1 MPLRSLYIYIITF
14 VFIFIYQMMVYAQS
28 ADNLTDSTAAEADK
42 VLSSFETG
50 IQRGT
55 IEEFYVHFGSEIY
68 LSFHNG
74 ITGSFSSNQS
84 FFLLKDFF
92 DDYTPLKFTYTK
104 KKTDTDY
111 PYGIGTL
118 YYSRKGV
125 KGILQVFISVSL
137 ESGNC
142 KISQITID

>member
-1 MPLRSLYIYIITF
+1 MRLKSLLTYYTAV
-14 VFIFIYQMMVYAQS
+14 VFFLGCLPDISAQS
-28 ADNLTDSTAAEADK
+28 GNTLSDSLLAEVEK

-74 ITGSFSSNQS
+74 VTGSFSSNQS
-84 FFLLKDFF
+84 FFLLKEFF
-92 DDYTPLKFTYTK
+92 NDYTPIKFTYSK
-104 KKTDTDY
+104 KKTDTKY

-118 YYSRKGV
+118 YYNRKGV
-125 KGILQVFISVSL
+125 KGILQVFISLNL

>member
-1 MPLRSLYIYIITF
+1 MHLKSICTYIVLILILT
-14 VFIFIYQMMVYAQS
+14 IQMRLSAQT
-28 ADNLTDSTAAEADK
+28 TDSVNDTGLIKIEK
-42 VLSSFETG
+42 VLSSFESG
-50 IQRGT
+50 ILHGT

-84 FFLLKDFF
+84 FFLIKDFF
-92 DDYTPLKFTYTK
+92 NDYTPIKFNYTK
-104 KKTDTDY
+104 KKTDSEY

-118 YYSRKGV
+118 YYNRKGV
-125 KGILQVFISVSL
+125 KGILQVFISLSL